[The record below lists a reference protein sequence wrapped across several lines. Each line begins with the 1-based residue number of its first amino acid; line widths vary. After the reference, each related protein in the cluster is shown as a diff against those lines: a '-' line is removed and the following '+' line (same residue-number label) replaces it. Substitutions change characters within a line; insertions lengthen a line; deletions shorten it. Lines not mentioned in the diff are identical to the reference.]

1 MWLQHIPVQLWLIL
15 GVDWNPCRMWPA
27 YEASLQWPS
36 CRSCSA
42 TCPELLQINDDIFG
56 HNHILGN
63 RQRHFGD
70 ILWNFSNR
78 ISHKKQT
85 DLVVSRTFALALLM
99 CILHRVPRE
108 VGQLT
113 KIPPIKS
120 SCVQFCE
127 KFHQVDTNNY
137 HCVSKKFPPLKSV

>member
-1 MWLQHIPVQLWLIL
+1 MMTFLATIIYWVTDKDTLVIY
-15 GVDWNPCRMWPA
+15 
-27 YEASLQWPS
+27 YEI
-36 CRSCSA
+36 SA
-42 TCPELLQINDDIFG
+42 TEYLI
-56 HNHILGN
+56 
-63 RQRHFGD
+63 
-70 ILWNFSNR
+70 
-78 ISHKKQT
+78 KKQT